1 MLALNS
7 DIIYNLSKAFVGIT
21 VSSVIFY
28 SVSLIVWGTS
38 GGVSVRGLGDP
49 YVAAGRLFL
58 YKAPGLD
65 APRAWAPR
73 LNHAFTVAEKVAEVK

>member
-28 SVSLIVWGTS
+28 SVGLIV
-38 GGVSVRGLGDP
+38 
-49 YVAAGRLFL
+49 
-58 YKAPGLD
+58 
-65 APRAWAPR
+65 
-73 LNHAFTVAEKVAEVK
+73 